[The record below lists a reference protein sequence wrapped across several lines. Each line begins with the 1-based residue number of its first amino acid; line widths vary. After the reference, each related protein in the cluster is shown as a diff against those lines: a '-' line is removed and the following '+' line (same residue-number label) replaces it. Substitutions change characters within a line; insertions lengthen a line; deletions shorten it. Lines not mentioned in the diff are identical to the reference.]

1 MRNVR
6 GETGTFCA
14 PLSPDI
20 FFRYESFES
29 AVKNQMVNYIIRR
42 LFYALLIVICV
53 SMLVFGLVRLLP
65 GDPIEILVSRTEL
78 ADAEADPE
86 YFEEL
91 KHSLG
96 LDQPVP
102 VQFINWLG
110 KVVQGDF
117 GKSIIKGDD
126 IMQNMGERIVVTIT
140 LGLSA
145 FIVSNIIGPL
155 LGIISA
161 IRRGKLIDNIVT
173 FIANIGITA
182 PTFWVAILLIYV
194 FGYALNLL
202 PLYGYT
208 LPWDDLGLSI
218 KQSILPVFV
227 MALNPIASTARQ
239 TRSSMLEVLGED
251 YVRTAWA
258 KGLNER
264 QVIFR
269 HVLKNSLMPVVTLQ
283 GHQIRTIFGGSF
295 IVETI
300 FVIPGMG
307 KMMIDAM
314 LSHDYPV
321 IQAVTLILTIVVV
334 LANLIVDLLYGW
346 IDPRIQYE

>member
-1 MRNVR
+1 M
-6 GETGTFCA
+6 
-14 PLSPDI
+14 L
-20 FFRYESFES
+20 
-29 AVKNQMVNYIIRR
+29 NYIIRR
-42 LFYALLIVICV
+42 LLYAVLIVICV
-53 SMLVFGLVRLLP
+53 SMLVFALVRALP
-65 GDPIEILVSRTEL
+65 GDPIEILVSRTEISN
-78 ADAEADPE
+78 AETNPE
-86 YFEEL
+86 YFKQL

-102 VQFINWLG
+102 IQFVNWFV

-117 GKSIIKGDD
+117 GKSIINNSD
-126 IMQNMGERIVVTIT
+126 IMADMGERMVVTIT
-140 LGLSA
+140 LGLTA
-145 FIVSNIIGPL
+145 FILSNIIGPL

-182 PTFWVAILLIYV
+182 PTFWIAILLIYF
-194 FGYALNLL
+194 FGYTLQLL

-208 LPWDDLGLSI
+208 LPWKDFGLSFV
-218 KQSILPVFV
+218 QSLMPVFV
-227 MALNPIASTARQ
+227 MALMPIASTARQ

-264 QVIFR
+264 RVILK

-283 GHQIRTIFGGSF
+283 GQMIRTIFGGSF

-307 KMMIDAM
+307 KLMVDAM
-314 LSHDYPV
+314 MSHDYPV
-321 IQAVTLILTIVVV
+321 VQAVTLILTVVVV